1 MSWKK
6 SSDSRSTYRI
16 FVSHAWDYSDEY
28 EAFIDLLED
37 KNYFDFENYSAP
49 EDDPVD
55 GASDWKIRLELKKQ
69 IEPVSVVIVLAGM
82 YVNEGKW
89 IEEEIEI
96 AQDKDK
102 PILGVEPW
110 GSERTPSTVEENA
123 DKMVGWNT
131 DPVVEAIRD
140 LTP

>member
-1 MSWKK
+1 
-6 SSDSRSTYRI
+6 
-16 FVSHAWDYSDEY
+16 
-28 EAFIDLLED
+28 
-37 KNYFDFENYSAP
+37 
-49 EDDPVD
+49 
-55 GASDWKIRLELKKQ
+55 
-69 IEPVSVVIVLAGM
+69 M